1 MGRGI
6 FSGMFWGAIV
16 GALVLAVVSLYTP
29 PPQTARALDA
39 QEAASEP
46 EVVEAEPVEE
56 TPTQEVEVAEPAP
69 APELVEDVEPVEE
82 AVAETTETAPETDET
97 ETAEAAESAEISGQ
111 DTTEAA
117 TAEPETTQ
125 AAATETANT
134 DATETDAPEPAPEV
148 AQTESTTPEAQDT
161 SPQLAEEVTAPQTV
175 EIGQTAQA
183 VTEQVETEIAAQQPA
198 APNAQ
203 DSTPQ
208 APQLETQPA
217 KQPNV
222 STQIADTLNS
232 PAQSEGL
239 SVADEQLA
247 SVTPVAPNLQE
258 LSAPVISDISPQAIA
273 DPDPAP
279 RPEPVEEIQVAE
291 DTKSAIPQI
300 TTESTENTSSGS
312 TLAGSSTLGDKATKV
327 VVNRLPTIS
336 GNTSQNEANAE
347 PETEADLDAASET
360 TTAEAA
366 DLGAVRAYAANAEVQ
381 AGQSLFSVI
390 LIDAG
395 ENGMSRDALLDVG
408 FPATIAVDPIAQDAS
423 EAMKA
428 FRGAGFEVIAI
439 PEDLPQ
445 AASPSDVEV
454 AMSGYFNVM
463 SEVIGVLDP
472 LDGRIQSNRSLL
484 QPVLGAIRASG
495 HGLVTYNR
503 GLNSAV
509 KAARREEIP
518 AATVFR
524 ILDGD
529 LENGATITRYLDRAA
544 FAAGKDGSVVVVG
557 RSYPETVE
565 AIGNWIESQT
575 DGALAFVPVSA
586 VMLAAEGS

>member
-1 MGRGI
+1 
-6 FSGMFWGAIV
+6 
-16 GALVLAVVSLYTP
+16 
-29 PPQTARALDA
+29 
-39 QEAASEP
+39 
-46 EVVEAEPVEE
+46 
-56 TPTQEVEVAEPAP
+56 
-69 APELVEDVEPVEE
+69 
-82 AVAETTETAPETDET
+82 
-97 ETAEAAESAEISGQ
+97 
-111 DTTEAA
+111 
-117 TAEPETTQ
+117 
-125 AAATETANT
+125 
-134 DATETDAPEPAPEV
+134 
-148 AQTESTTPEAQDT
+148 
-161 SPQLAEEVTAPQTV
+161 
-175 EIGQTAQA
+175 
-183 VTEQVETEIAAQQPA
+183 
-198 APNAQ
+198 
-203 DSTPQ
+203 
-208 APQLETQPA
+208 
-217 KQPNV
+217 
-222 STQIADTLNS
+222 
-232 PAQSEGL
+232 
-239 SVADEQLA
+239 
-247 SVTPVAPNLQE
+247 
-258 LSAPVISDISPQAIA
+258 
-273 DPDPAP
+273 
-279 RPEPVEEIQVAE
+279 
-291 DTKSAIPQI
+291 
-300 TTESTENTSSGS
+300 
-312 TLAGSSTLGDKATKV
+312 
-327 VVNRLPTIS
+327 
-336 GNTSQNEANAE
+336 
-347 PETEADLDAASET
+347 
-360 TTAEAA
+360 
-366 DLGAVRAYAANAEVQ
+366 
-381 AGQSLFSVI
+381 
-390 LIDAG
+390 
-395 ENGMSRDALLDVG
+395 
-408 FPATIAVDPIAQDAS
+408 
-423 EAMKA
+423 MKA

>member
-56 TPTQEVEVAEPAP
+56 APAQEVEVAEPAP

-134 DATETDAPEPAPEV
+134 DAPEAETAPEV

-279 RPEPVEEIQVAE
+279 RPEPVEETQVAE

-336 GNTSQNEANAE
+336 GNTSQNEATAE
-347 PETEADLDAASET
+347 PETELDLEAAPET
-360 TTAEAA
+360 TTAEAT

>member
-1 MGRGI
+1 
-6 FSGMFWGAIV
+6 MFWGAIV

-56 TPTQEVEVAEPAP
+56 APAQEVEVAEPAP

-279 RPEPVEEIQVAE
+279 RPEPVEETQVAE

-347 PETEADLDAASET
+347 PETELDLEAAPET
-360 TTAEAA
+360 TTAEAT

>member
-56 TPTQEVEVAEPAP
+56 APAQEVEVAEPAP

-134 DATETDAPEPAPEV
+134 DAPEAETAPEV

-347 PETEADLDAASET
+347 PETELDLDAAPET
-360 TTAEAA
+360 TTAEAT